1 MLSKRIATIL
11 PDMNFEE
18 MMEVTKIHSVAGMLK
33 DGELIFERPF
43 RSPHH
48 TASKISLI
56 GGGKNAKPG
65 EISLAHRGILFLDEL
80 PEFSKNTLEVL
91 RIPIEDR
98 KVLINRA
105 NTVCEYP
112 ASFMLVASMNPC
124 PCGYYGSK
132 EKECSCS
139 AKDVRKYMNKISG
152 PLLDR
157 IDIQVEVQSTDYTK
171 INPNMKIE
179 SSKTVKERV
188 NRARRIQEKRYEG
201 FNIFSNS
208 ELTPQLIEKYCV
220 INEESRGLLNM
231 AFKRLNLSSRAYNRI
246 LKVARTIADLR
257 EAKNIEKQD
266 IAEAIQYRS
275 LDKKYF

>member
-1 MLSKRIATIL
+1 
-11 PDMNFEE
+11 
-18 MMEVTKIHSVAGMLK
+18 
-33 DGELIFERPF
+33 
-43 RSPHH
+43 
-48 TASKISLI
+48 
-56 GGGKNAKPG
+56 
-65 EISLAHRGILFLDEL
+65 
-80 PEFSKNTLEVL
+80 
-91 RIPIEDR
+91 
-98 KVLINRA
+98 
-105 NTVCEYP
+105 
-112 ASFMLVASMNPC
+112 
-124 PCGYYGSK
+124 
-132 EKECSCS
+132 
-139 AKDVRKYMNKISG
+139 MNKISG

-157 IDIQVEVQSTDYTK
+157 IDIQVEVQSTDYTR
-171 INPNMKIE
+171 INPNTKIE

-208 ELTPQLIEKYCV
+208 ELTPQLIEKYCN
-220 INEESRGLLNM
+220 INKESRDLLDM